1 MITLTNFSATTG
13 FPQLQIALV
22 SNQGFIEA
30 FPIDGLVNETFPKLR
45 FRQYNYIDTSLDYN
59 AICNEGGM
67 SV

>member
-45 FRQYNYIDTSLDYN
+45 LRQYNYIDALDYNN
-59 AICNEGGM
+59 AICNEGM